1 MNTSPTSVRYPDVE
15 WVVQYPGGL
24 NVAETIFNLL
34 RAANVPFEEC
44 QLWYTTASWI
54 WGGVD
59 QSAVAAGGGEYG
71 PSDDIDETLARNEA
85 MLVHA
90 SRWVT
95 VLPDFGGACYRHYL
109 DVLDRRGGITLPDPA
124 QLKPAQGRSVP
135 KPDVS
140 NMTPSNEEVTVAEY
154 TREIN
159 EAVSAQ
165 RTYMKR
171 SLMLQARFLQE
182 FTTAKN
188 GVGAA
193 YLQQWGLHAEVDPL
207 AVKRW
212 IDTGAPVNGL
222 SRINYGDGFEHWE
235 TPLLTALVDERVNV
249 ADSLL
254 ANGANVDAANF
265 YVDEKN
271 VTLAHTALHMMSARA
286 DVESV
291 RYLLAAGASANRRT
305 TEGATPLSLAA
316 AEDDPAT
323 VLLLLDAGANP
334 ADTDFFGRTPL
345 SRSGERTRGLLE

>member
-1 MNTSPTSVRYPDVE
+1 MTTSPKAVRYPDVE

-34 RAANVPFEEC
+34 RAADVPLEEC
-44 QLWYTTASWI
+44 RLWYTTASWI

-59 QSAVAAGGGEYG
+59 ESNVAAGSREYG
-71 PSDDIDETLARNEA
+71 PSDDIDETVARNEA

-95 VLPDFGGACYRHYL
+95 VLPDFGGACYRYYL
-109 DVLDRRGGITLPDPA
+109 DILDRMGGISLPDPG
-124 QLKPAQGRSVP
+124 QIQPENGRSVSEL
-135 KPDVS
+135 DVGGQL
-140 NMTPSNEEVTVAEY
+140 PSRQEATVDEY
-154 TREIN
+154 SREITA
-159 EAVSAQ
+159 AVSAQ
-165 RTYMKR
+165 RTYMKL
-171 SLMLQARFLQE
+171 SLMLQASSLQE
-182 FTTAKN
+182 FTMAKN

-193 YLQQWGLHAEVDPL
+193 YLQQWGLHAEVDPG

-222 SRINYGDGFEHWE
+222 SKIDYGDGLEHWE
-235 TPLLTALVDERVNV
+235 TPLLTALIDERLNV

-265 YVDEKN
+265 YVDERN
-271 VTLAHTALHMMSARA
+271 VILAHTALHMMSARA

-291 RYLLAAGASANRRT
+291 RYLLAAGADVSRRT
-305 TEGATPLSLAA
+305 TDGATALSFAA

-323 VLLLLDAGANP
+323 VLLLLEAGANP

-345 SRSGERTRGLLE
+345 SRSGQRARGLLE